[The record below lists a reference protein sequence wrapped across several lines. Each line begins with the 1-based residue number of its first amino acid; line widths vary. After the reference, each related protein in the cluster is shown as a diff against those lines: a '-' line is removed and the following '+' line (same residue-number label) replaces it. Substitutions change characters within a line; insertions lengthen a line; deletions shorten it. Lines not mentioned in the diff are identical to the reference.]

1 MPSQGD
7 YRLLAQY
14 FLGLAKACTEPSNAD
29 RYQAIAAD
37 YFDRAGQ
44 VGESSPV
51 AQQQQIQ
58 RPKEADNTTAWL
70 CDE

>member
-1 MPSQGD
+1 VPSQGD

-14 FLGLAKACTEPSNAD
+14 FLVLARSCTEPSEAD
-29 RYQAIAAD
+29 RYRAIAAD

-44 VGESSPV
+44 VAGSPSA

-58 RPKEADNTTAWL
+58 RPKEAG
-70 CDE
+70 

>member
-1 MPSQGD
+1 MPSQD
-7 YRLLAQY
+7 AYRLLARY
-14 FLGLAKACTEPSNAD
+14 YLGLAKTCTEASRAD
-29 RYQAIAAD
+29 QYRTIAAD

-58 RPKEADNTTAWL
+58 RPKEAG
-70 CDE
+70 